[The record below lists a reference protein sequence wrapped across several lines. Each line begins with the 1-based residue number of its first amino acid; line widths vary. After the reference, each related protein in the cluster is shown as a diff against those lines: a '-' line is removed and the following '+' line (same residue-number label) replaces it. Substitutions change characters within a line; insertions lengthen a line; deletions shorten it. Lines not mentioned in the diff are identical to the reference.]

1 MTIFYLG
8 SRMGLMESPTLTPN
22 STQCNMYEAKSLL
35 EMLGGCVCLPR
46 ALQLGKDS
54 NLLTV
59 GKFVQY

>member
-1 MTIFYLG
+1 
-8 SRMGLMESPTLTPN
+8 MGLMESPTLTPN